1 MKGIENEKRKR
12 LFLSIIFFGTI
23 LNLILIFLGLKVLVK
38 RLEIKI
44 NEEPKVVEA
53 QFPYNTEFD
62 NYNIEIKK
70 PKLVNHYILFDYTVS
85 TKENSPIEME
95 DFYITGSPSFPD
107 IAYFI
112 SSQNVL
118 TKVENNKMRI
128 VDAGIIVARKD
139 YDKYVNN
146 FDFLVNAREK
156 GSSKD
161 PFKEKRVDT
170 TIKMEGVVYPD
181 KENYKELKKTFKL
194 DDINFE
200 VLSIGNFDFGTFI
213 PIFVGNISNE
223 KSKEIENKYAL
234 RVEGENINAM
244 YDLEKWVGF
253 YEQVIKRYSN
263 IDQRYNA
270 NSQYDQF
277 YMGKIFYNPKE
288 VNKDNVKIYLINKET
303 NEEVRIN

>member
-1 MKGIENEKRKR
+1 MKKRKR

-70 PKLVNHYILFDYTVS
+70 PKVVNHYILFDYTVS
-85 TKENSPIEME
+85 TKDNSPIEME

-107 IAYFI
+107 IEYFI

-146 FDFLVNAREK
+146 FDFFEFNQLK
-156 GSSKD
+156 
-161 PFKEKRVDT
+161 DT
-170 TIKMEGVVYPD
+170 TWSSNKNLWSFFQTFNLAFLTRAR
-181 KENYKELKKTFKL
+181 KEELGS
-194 DDINFE
+194 D
-200 VLSIGNFDFGTFI
+200 S
-213 PIFVGNISNE
+213 
-223 KSKEIENKYAL
+223 
-234 RVEGENINAM
+234 
-244 YDLEKWVGF
+244 
-253 YEQVIKRYSN
+253 
-263 IDQRYNA
+263 
-270 NSQYDQF
+270 
-277 YMGKIFYNPKE
+277 
-288 VNKDNVKIYLINKET
+288 
-303 NEEVRIN
+303 

>member
-1 MKGIENEKRKR
+1 M
-12 LFLSIIFFGTI
+12 
-23 LNLILIFLGLKVLVK
+23 VK

-70 PKLVNHYILFDYTVS
+70 PKVVNHYILFDYTVS
-85 TKENSPIEME
+85 TKDNSPIEME

-139 YDKYVNN
+139 YDKYIKNLE
-146 FDFLVNAREK
+146 FLVSAREK

-161 PFKEKRVDT
+161 LFEEKRVDT

-194 DDINFE
+194 DDIDFE
-200 VLSIGNFDFGTFI
+200 VLSIGDFDFGTFI

-234 RVEGENINAM
+234 RIEGENINAI

-263 IDQRYNA
+263 IDPSYNA

>member
-1 MKGIENEKRKR
+1 MKNKKR
-12 LFLSIIFFGTI
+12 LFVGFIFVSTIIVLS
-23 LNLILIFLGLKVLVK
+23 LIFAGLKVLVK

-44 NEEPKVVEA
+44 NEETKVVEA

-70 PKLVNHYILFDYTVS
+70 PKVVNHYILFDYTIS
-85 TKENSPIEME
+85 TKDNSPIEKE

-194 DDINFE
+194 DNIDFE
-200 VLSIGNFDFGTFI
+200 VLSIGDFDFGTFI

-234 RVEGENINAM
+234 RVEGENINAI

-263 IDQRYNA
+263 IDPSYNA

-288 VNKDNVKIYLINKET
+288 VNKDNLKIYLINKET

>member
-1 MKGIENEKRKR
+1 MKNKKR
-12 LFLSIIFFGTI
+12 LFVGFIFVSTIIVLS
-23 LNLILIFLGLKVLVK
+23 LIFAGLKVLVK
-38 RLEIKI
+38 RLEAKI

-70 PKLVNHYILFDYTVS
+70 PKVVNHYILFDYTIS
-85 TKENSPIEME
+85 TKDNSPIEE
-95 DFYITGSPSFPD
+95 DDFHITGSPSFPD
-107 IAYFI
+107 TAYFVSAHDI
-112 SSQNVL
+112 L
-118 TKVENNKMRI
+118 RKVENNKMRI
-128 VDAGIIVARKD
+128 VNVGIIVARKD

-146 FDFLVNAREK
+146 FDFLVSAREK
-156 GSSKD
+156 GSSKNL
-161 PFKEKRVDT
+161 FEEKRVDT
-170 TIKMEGVVYPD
+170 TIKVDGVVYPD
-181 KENYKELKKTFKL
+181 KENYKEIKKTFKL
-194 DDINFE
+194 DDIDFE
-200 VLSIGNFDFGTFI
+200 VLSIGDFDFGSCI
-213 PIFVGNISNE
+213 PIFVGNISEE
-223 KSKEIENKYAL
+223 KGKEIENKYAL
-234 RVEGENINAM
+234 RVEGENINAI

-263 IDQRYNA
+263 IDPSYNA

>member
-1 MKGIENEKRKR
+1 MKKRKR

-23 LNLILIFLGLKVLVK
+23 LNLILIFVGLKVLVK

-70 PKLVNHYILFDYTVS
+70 PKVVNHYILFDYTIS
-85 TKENSPIEME
+85 TKDNSPIEME

-170 TIKMEGVVYPD
+170 TIKVDGVVYPD

-194 DDINFE
+194 DDIDFE
-200 VLSIGNFDFGTFI
+200 VLSIGDFDFGTFI

>member
-1 MKGIENEKRKR
+1 MKKRKR

-70 PKLVNHYILFDYTVS
+70 PKVVNHYILFDYTVS
-85 TKENSPIEME
+85 TKDNSPIEME

-170 TIKMEGVVYPD
+170 TIKVDGVVYPD
-181 KENYKELKKTFKL
+181 KENYKEIKKTFKL
-194 DDINFE
+194 DDIDFE
-200 VLSIGNFDFGTFI
+200 VLSIGDFDFGTFI

-234 RVEGENINAM
+234 RVEGENINAI

>member
-1 MKGIENEKRKR
+1 MKKRKR

-23 LNLILIFLGLKVLVK
+23 LNLILIFVGLKVLVK

-70 PKLVNHYILFDYTVS
+70 PKLVNHYILFDYTIS
-85 TKENSPIEME
+85 TKDNSPIEEE
-95 DFYITGSPSFPD
+95 DFHITGSPSFPD
-107 IAYFI
+107 TAYFVSAHDI
-112 SSQNVL
+112 L
-118 TKVENNKMRI
+118 RKVENNKMRI
-128 VDAGIIVARKD
+128 VNVGIIVARKD

-146 FDFLVNAREK
+146 FDFLVSAREK
-156 GSSKD
+156 GSSKNL
-161 PFKEKRVDT
+161 FEEKRVDT
-170 TIKMEGVVYPD
+170 TIKIDGVVYPE
-181 KENYKELKKTFKL
+181 KENYKEIKKTFKL
-194 DDINFE
+194 DGIDFE

-234 RVEGENINAM
+234 RIEGENINAI

>member
-1 MKGIENEKRKR
+1 MKKRKR

-38 RLEIKI
+38 RLEAKI

-70 PKLVNHYILFDYTVS
+70 PKVVNHYILFDYTIS
-85 TKENSPIEME
+85 TKDNSPIEE
-95 DFYITGSPSFPD
+95 DDFHITGSPSFPD
-107 IAYFI
+107 TAYFVSAHDI
-112 SSQNVL
+112 L
-118 TKVENNKMRI
+118 RKVENNKMRI
-128 VDAGIIVARKD
+128 VNVGIIVARKD

-146 FDFLVNAREK
+146 FDFLVSAREK
-156 GSSKD
+156 GSSKNL
-161 PFKEKRVDT
+161 FEEKRVDT
-170 TIKMEGVVYPD
+170 TIKVDGVVYPD
-181 KENYKELKKTFKL
+181 KENYKEIKKTFKL
-194 DDINFE
+194 DDIDFE
-200 VLSIGNFDFGTFI
+200 VLSIGDFDFGTFI

-263 IDQRYNA
+263 IDPSYNA

-288 VNKDNVKIYLINKET
+288 VNKENVKIYLINKET

>member
-1 MKGIENEKRKR
+1 MKKRKR

-70 PKLVNHYILFDYTVS
+70 PKVVNHYILFDYTIS
-85 TKENSPIEME
+85 TKDNSPIEE
-95 DFYITGSPSFPD
+95 DDFHITGSPSFPD
-107 IAYFI
+107 TAYFVSAHDI
-112 SSQNVL
+112 L
-118 TKVENNKMRI
+118 RKVENNKMRI
-128 VDAGIIVARKD
+128 VNVGIIVARKD

-146 FDFLVNAREK
+146 FDFLVSAREK
-156 GSSKD
+156 GSSKNL
-161 PFKEKRVDT
+161 FEEKRVDT
-170 TIKMEGVVYPD
+170 TIKVDGVVYPD
-181 KENYKELKKTFKL
+181 KENYKEIKKTFKL
-194 DDINFE
+194 DDIDFE
-200 VLSIGNFDFGTFI
+200 VLSIGDFDFGTFI

-263 IDQRYNA
+263 IDPSYNA

-288 VNKDNVKIYLINKET
+288 VNKENVKIYLINKET

>member
-1 MKGIENEKRKR
+1 MKKRKR

-70 PKLVNHYILFDYTVS
+70 PKVVNHYILFDYTIS
-85 TKENSPIEME
+85 TKDNSPIEKE

-139 YDKYVNN
+139 YDKYIKNLE
-146 FDFLVNAREK
+146 FLVSAREK

-170 TIKMEGVVYPD
+170 TIKVDGVVYPD

-200 VLSIGNFDFGTFI
+200 VLSIGDFDFGTFI

-234 RVEGENINAM
+234 RVEGENINAI

-263 IDQRYNA
+263 IDPSHNA

>member
-1 MKGIENEKRKR
+1 MKKRKR

-70 PKLVNHYILFDYTVS
+70 PKVVNHYILFDYTIS
-85 TKENSPIEME
+85 TKDNSPIEE
-95 DFYITGSPSFPD
+95 DDFHITGSPSFPD
-107 IAYFI
+107 TAYFVSAHDI
-112 SSQNVL
+112 L
-118 TKVENNKMRI
+118 RKVENNKMRI
-128 VDAGIIVARKD
+128 VNVGIIVARKD

-146 FDFLVNAREK
+146 FDFLVSAREK
-156 GSSKD
+156 GSSKNL
-161 PFKEKRVDT
+161 FEEKRVDT
-170 TIKMEGVVYPD
+170 TIKVDGVVYPD
-181 KENYKELKKTFKL
+181 KENYKEIKKTFKL
-194 DDINFE
+194 DDIDFE
-200 VLSIGNFDFGTFI
+200 VLSIGDFDFGTFI

-234 RVEGENINAM
+234 RVEGENINAI

-263 IDQRYNA
+263 IDPSYNA

-288 VNKDNVKIYLINKET
+288 VNKENVKIYLINKET

>member
-1 MKGIENEKRKR
+1 MKKRKS
-12 LFLSIIFFGTI
+12 LFLSIIFGGTI

-70 PKLVNHYILFDYTVS
+70 PKVVNHYILFDYTIS
-85 TKENSPIEME
+85 TKDNSPIEE
-95 DFYITGSPSFPD
+95 DDFHITGSPSFPD
-107 IAYFI
+107 TAYFVSAHDI
-112 SSQNVL
+112 L
-118 TKVENNKMRI
+118 RKVENNKMRI
-128 VDAGIIVARKD
+128 VNVGIIVARKD

-146 FDFLVNAREK
+146 FDFLVSAREK
-156 GSSKD
+156 GSSKNL
-161 PFKEKRVDT
+161 FKEKRVDT
-170 TIKMEGVVYPD
+170 TIKVDGIVYPD

-194 DDINFE
+194 DDIDFE
-200 VLSIGNFDFGTFI
+200 VLSIGNFDFGSCI
-213 PIFVGNISNE
+213 PIFVGNISEE
-223 KSKEIENKYAL
+223 KGKEIENKYAF
-234 RVEGENINAM
+234 RVEGENINAI

-263 IDQRYNA
+263 IDPRYNA

-288 VNKDNVKIYLINKET
+288 ENKDNLKIYLINNET

>member
-1 MKGIENEKRKR
+1 M
-12 LFLSIIFFGTI
+12 
-23 LNLILIFLGLKVLVK
+23 VK

-70 PKLVNHYILFDYTVS
+70 PKVVNHYILFDYTIS
-85 TKENSPIEME
+85 TKDNSPIEME

-170 TIKMEGVVYPD
+170 TIKVDGVVYPD

-194 DDINFE
+194 DDIDFE
-200 VLSIGNFDFGTFI
+200 VLSIGDFDFGTFI

>member
-1 MKGIENEKRKR
+1 MKKRKR

-23 LNLILIFLGLKVLVK
+23 LNLLLIFLGLKVLVK

-70 PKLVNHYILFDYTVS
+70 PKVVNHYILFDYTIS
-85 TKENSPIEME
+85 TKDNSPIEE
-95 DFYITGSPSFPD
+95 DDFHITGSPSFPD
-107 IAYFI
+107 TAYFVSAHDI
-112 SSQNVL
+112 L
-118 TKVENNKMRI
+118 RKVENNKMRI
-128 VDAGIIVARKD
+128 VNVGIIVARKD

-146 FDFLVNAREK
+146 FDFLVSAREK
-156 GSSKD
+156 GSSKNL
-161 PFKEKRVDT
+161 FEEKRVDT
-170 TIKMEGVVYPD
+170 TIKVDGVVYPD
-181 KENYKELKKTFKL
+181 KENYKEIKKTFKL
-194 DDINFE
+194 DDIDFE
-200 VLSIGNFDFGTFI
+200 VLSIGDFDFGSCI
-213 PIFVGNISNE
+213 PIFVGNISKE
-223 KSKEIENKYAL
+223 KGKEIENKYAL
-234 RVEGENINAM
+234 RVEEENINAI

-263 IDQRYNA
+263 IDPSYNA

-288 VNKDNVKIYLINKET
+288 VNKENVKIYLINKET

>member
-1 MKGIENEKRKR
+1 MKKRKR

-44 NEEPKVVEA
+44 NEETKVVEA

-70 PKLVNHYILFDYTVS
+70 PKVVNHYILFDYTVS
-85 TKENSPIEME
+85 TKDNSPIEKE
-95 DFYITGSPSFPD
+95 DFYITGSPIFPD

-139 YDKYVNN
+139 YDKYIKNLE
-146 FDFLVNAREK
+146 FLVSAREK
-156 GSSKD
+156 GSSKNL
-161 PFKEKRVDT
+161 FEEKRVDT

-194 DDINFE
+194 DDIDFE

-234 RVEGENINAM
+234 RIEGENINAI

>member
-1 MKGIENEKRKR
+1 M
-12 LFLSIIFFGTI
+12 
-23 LNLILIFLGLKVLVK
+23 
-38 RLEIKI
+38 
-44 NEEPKVVEA
+44 EA

-70 PKLVNHYILFDYTVS
+70 PKLVNHYILFDYTIS
-85 TKENSPIEME
+85 TKDNSPIEEE
-95 DFYITGSPSFPD
+95 DFHITGSPSFPD
-107 IAYFI
+107 TAYFVSAHDI
-112 SSQNVL
+112 L
-118 TKVENNKMRI
+118 RKVENNKMRI
-128 VDAGIIVARKD
+128 VNVGIIVARKD

-146 FDFLVNAREK
+146 FDFLVSAREK
-156 GSSKD
+156 GSSKNL
-161 PFKEKRVDT
+161 FEEKRVDT
-170 TIKMEGVVYPD
+170 TIKIDGVVYPE
-181 KENYKELKKTFKL
+181 KENYKEIKKTFKL
-194 DDINFE
+194 DGIDFE

-234 RVEGENINAM
+234 RIEGENINAI

>member
-1 MKGIENEKRKR
+1 M
-12 LFLSIIFFGTI
+12 
-23 LNLILIFLGLKVLVK
+23 
-38 RLEIKI
+38 
-44 NEEPKVVEA
+44 EA

-70 PKLVNHYILFDYTVS
+70 PKVVNHYILFDYTIS
-85 TKENSPIEME
+85 TKDNSPIEKE

-156 GSSKD
+156 GSSKNL
-161 PFKEKRVDT
+161 FEEKRVDT

-181 KENYKELKKTFKL
+181 KENYKEIKKTFKL
-194 DDINFE
+194 DDIDFE

-234 RVEGENINAM
+234 RVEGENINAI

-263 IDQRYNA
+263 IDPSYNA

-288 VNKDNVKIYLINKET
+288 VNKDNLKIYLINKET

>member
-1 MKGIENEKRKR
+1 MKKRKR

-44 NEEPKVVEA
+44 NEETKVVEA

-70 PKLVNHYILFDYTVS
+70 PKVVNHYILFDYTVS

>member
-1 MKGIENEKRKR
+1 MKKRKR

-70 PKLVNHYILFDYTVS
+70 PKVVNYYILFDYTIS
-85 TKENSPIEME
+85 TKDNSPIEE
-95 DFYITGSPSFPD
+95 DDFHITGSPSFPD
-107 IAYFI
+107 TAYFVSAHDI
-112 SSQNVL
+112 L
-118 TKVENNKMRI
+118 RKVENNKMRI
-128 VDAGIIVARKD
+128 VNVGIIVARKD

-146 FDFLVNAREK
+146 FDFLVSAREK
-156 GSSKD
+156 GSSKNL
-161 PFKEKRVDT
+161 FEEKRVDT
-170 TIKMEGVVYPD
+170 TIKVDGVVYPD
-181 KENYKELKKTFKL
+181 KENYKEIKKTFKL
-194 DDINFE
+194 DDIDFE
-200 VLSIGNFDFGTFI
+200 VLSIGDFDFGTFI

-234 RVEGENINAM
+234 RVEGENINAI

-263 IDQRYNA
+263 IDPSYNA

-277 YMGKIFYNPKE
+277 YMGKIFYNPNE

>member
-1 MKGIENEKRKR
+1 MKKRKR

-70 PKLVNHYILFDYTVS
+70 PKVVNYYILFDYTIS
-85 TKENSPIEME
+85 TKDNSPIEE
-95 DFYITGSPSFPD
+95 DDFHITGSPSFPD
-107 IAYFI
+107 TAYFVSAHDI
-112 SSQNVL
+112 L
-118 TKVENNKMRI
+118 RKVENNKMRI
-128 VDAGIIVARKD
+128 VNVGIIVARKD

-146 FDFLVNAREK
+146 LVSAREK
-156 GSSKD
+156 GSSKNL
-161 PFKEKRVDT
+161 FEEKRVDT
-170 TIKMEGVVYPD
+170 TIKVDGVVYPD
-181 KENYKELKKTFKL
+181 KENYKEIKKTFKL
-194 DDINFE
+194 DDIDFE
-200 VLSIGNFDFGTFI
+200 VLSIGDFDFGSCI
-213 PIFVGNISNE
+213 PIFVGNISEE
-223 KSKEIENKYAL
+223 KGKEIENKYAL
-234 RVEGENINAM
+234 RVEEENINAI

-263 IDQRYNA
+263 IDPSYNA

-288 VNKDNVKIYLINKET
+288 VNKENVKIYLINKET

>member
-1 MKGIENEKRKR
+1 MKKRKR

-70 PKLVNHYILFDYTVS
+70 PKVVNHYILFDYTIS
-85 TKENSPIEME
+85 TKDNSSIEE
-95 DFYITGSPSFPD
+95 DDFHITGSPSFPD
-107 IAYFI
+107 TAYFVSAHDI
-112 SSQNVL
+112 L
-118 TKVENNKMRI
+118 RKVENNKMRI
-128 VDAGIIVARKD
+128 VNVGIIVARKD

-146 FDFLVNAREK
+146 FDFLVSAREK
-156 GSSKD
+156 GSSKNL
-161 PFKEKRVDT
+161 FEEKRVDT
-170 TIKMEGVVYPD
+170 TIKVDGVVYPD
-181 KENYKELKKTFKL
+181 KENYKEIKKTFKL
-194 DDINFE
+194 DGIDFE
-200 VLSIGNFDFGTFI
+200 VLSIGDFDFGSCI
-213 PIFVGNISNE
+213 PIFVGHISEE
-223 KSKEIENKYAL
+223 KGKEIENKYAL
-234 RVEGENINAM
+234 RVEGENINAIC
-244 YDLEKWVGF
+244 DLEKWVGF

-263 IDQRYNA
+263 IDPSYNA

>member
-1 MKGIENEKRKR
+1 M
-12 LFLSIIFFGTI
+12 
-23 LNLILIFLGLKVLVK
+23 VK

-70 PKLVNHYILFDYTVS
+70 PKVVNHYILFDYTIS
-85 TKENSPIEME
+85 TKDNSPIEE
-95 DFYITGSPSFPD
+95 DDFHITGSPSFPD
-107 IAYFI
+107 TAYFVSAHDI
-112 SSQNVL
+112 L
-118 TKVENNKMRI
+118 RKVENNKMRI
-128 VDAGIIVARKD
+128 VNVGIIVARKD

-146 FDFLVNAREK
+146 FDFLVSAREK
-156 GSSKD
+156 GSSKNL
-161 PFKEKRVDT
+161 FEGKRVDT
-170 TIKMEGVVYPD
+170 TIKVDGVVYPD
-181 KENYKELKKTFKL
+181 KENYKEVKKTFKL
-194 DDINFE
+194 DDIDFE
-200 VLSIGNFDFGTFI
+200 VLSIGDFDFGSFI
-213 PIFVGNISNE
+213 PIFVGNISEE

-234 RVEGENINAM
+234 RIEGENINAI

-263 IDQRYNA
+263 IDPSYNA

-288 VNKDNVKIYLINKET
+288 VNKENVKIYLINKET

>member
-1 MKGIENEKRKR
+1 MKKRKR

-23 LNLILIFLGLKVLVK
+23 LNLLLIFLGLKVLVK

-44 NEEPKVVEA
+44 IEEPIVVEA

-70 PKLVNHYILFDYTVS
+70 PKLVNHYILFDYTIS
-85 TKENSPIEME
+85 TKDNSPIEE
-95 DFYITGSPSFPD
+95 DDFHITGSPSFPD
-107 IAYFI
+107 TAYFVSAHDI
-112 SSQNVL
+112 L
-118 TKVENNKMRI
+118 RKVENNKMRI
-128 VDAGIIVARKD
+128 VNVGIIVARKD

-146 FDFLVNAREK
+146 FDFLVSAREK
-156 GSSKD
+156 GSSKNL
-161 PFKEKRVDT
+161 FEEKRVDT
-170 TIKMEGVVYPD
+170 TIKVDGVVYPD
-181 KENYKELKKTFKL
+181 KENYKEIKKTFKL
-194 DDINFE
+194 DDIDFE
-200 VLSIGNFDFGTFI
+200 VLSIGDFDFGSCI

-223 KSKEIENKYAL
+223 KSKEIENKYVL
-234 RVEGENINAM
+234 RVEGENINAI

-263 IDQRYNA
+263 IDPSYNA

-277 YMGKIFYNPKE
+277 YMGKIFYNPNE
-288 VNKDNVKIYLINKET
+288 VNKENVKIYLINKET

>member
-1 MKGIENEKRKR
+1 MKKRKR

-70 PKLVNHYILFDYTVS
+70 PKVVNYYILFDYTIS
-85 TKENSPIEME
+85 TKDNSPIEE
-95 DFYITGSPSFPD
+95 DDFHITGSPSFPD
-107 IAYFI
+107 TAYFVSAHDI
-112 SSQNVL
+112 L
-118 TKVENNKMRI
+118 RKVENNKMRI
-128 VDAGIIVARKD
+128 VNVGIIVARKD

-146 FDFLVNAREK
+146 FDFLVSAREK
-156 GSSKD
+156 GSSKNL
-161 PFKEKRVDT
+161 FEEKRVDT
-170 TIKMEGVVYPD
+170 TIKVDGVVYPD
-181 KENYKELKKTFKL
+181 KENYKEIKKTFKL
-194 DDINFE
+194 DDIDFE
-200 VLSIGNFDFGTFI
+200 VLSIGDFDFGTFI

-263 IDQRYNA
+263 IDPSYNA

-288 VNKDNVKIYLINKET
+288 VNKENVKIYLINKET

>member
-1 MKGIENEKRKR
+1 MKNKKR
-12 LFLSIIFFGTI
+12 LFVGFIFVSTI
-23 LNLILIFLGLKVLVK
+23 LVLSLIFVGLKVLVK
-38 RLEIKI
+38 RLETKI

-70 PKLVNHYILFDYTVS
+70 PKVVNHYILFDYTIS
-85 TKENSPIEME
+85 TKDNSPIEKE

-139 YDKYVNN
+139 YDKYIKNLE
-146 FDFLVNAREK
+146 FLVSAREK

-194 DDINFE
+194 DDIDFE
-200 VLSIGNFDFGTFI
+200 VLSIGDFDFGTFI

-234 RVEGENINAM
+234 RVEGENINAI

-263 IDQRYNA
+263 IDPSYNA

>member
-1 MKGIENEKRKR
+1 M
-12 LFLSIIFFGTI
+12 
-23 LNLILIFLGLKVLVK
+23 VK

-70 PKLVNHYILFDYTVS
+70 PKVVNHYILFDYTIS
-85 TKENSPIEME
+85 TKDNSPIEE
-95 DFYITGSPSFPD
+95 DDFHITGSPSFPD
-107 IAYFI
+107 TAYFVSAHDI
-112 SSQNVL
+112 L
-118 TKVENNKMRI
+118 RKVENNKMRI
-128 VDAGIIVARKD
+128 VNVGIIVARKD

-146 FDFLVNAREK
+146 FDFLVSAREK
-156 GSSKD
+156 GSSKNL
-161 PFKEKRVDT
+161 FEEKRVDT
-170 TIKMEGVVYPD
+170 TIKVDGVVYPD
-181 KENYKELKKTFKL
+181 KENYKEIKKTFKL
-194 DDINFE
+194 DGIDFE

-234 RVEGENINAM
+234 RVEGENINAI

-263 IDQRYNA
+263 IDPRYNA

-288 VNKDNVKIYLINKET
+288 VNKENVKIYLINKET
-303 NEEVRIN
+303 NEEARIN

>member
-1 MKGIENEKRKR
+1 MKKRKG

-44 NEEPKVVEA
+44 NEESKVVEA

-70 PKLVNHYILFDYTVS
+70 PKVVNHYILFDYTIS
-85 TKENSPIEME
+85 TKDNSPIEKE

-107 IAYFI
+107 MAYFI

-139 YDKYVNN
+139 YDKYIKNLE
-146 FDFLVNAREK
+146 FLVSAREK

-161 PFKEKRVDT
+161 PFKGKRVDT

-194 DDINFE
+194 DDIDFE

-234 RVEGENINAM
+234 RIEGENINAI

-263 IDQRYNA
+263 IDPSYNA

-288 VNKDNVKIYLINKET
+288 VNKENVKIYLINKET

>member
-1 MKGIENEKRKR
+1 MKKRKR

-70 PKLVNHYILFDYTVS
+70 PKVVNHYILFDYTIS
-85 TKENSPIEME
+85 TKDNSPIEE
-95 DFYITGSPSFPD
+95 DDFHITGSPSFPD
-107 IAYFI
+107 TAYFVSAHDI
-112 SSQNVL
+112 L
-118 TKVENNKMRI
+118 RKVENNKMRI
-128 VDAGIIVARKD
+128 VNVGIIVARKD

-146 FDFLVNAREK
+146 FDFLVSAREK
-156 GSSKD
+156 GSSKNL
-161 PFKEKRVDT
+161 FEEKRVDT
-170 TIKMEGVVYPD
+170 TIKVDGVVYLD
-181 KENYKELKKTFKL
+181 KENYKEIKKTFKL
-194 DDINFE
+194 DDIDFE
-200 VLSIGNFDFGTFI
+200 VLSIGYFDFGTFI

-223 KSKEIENKYAL
+223 KSIEIENKYAL
-234 RVEGENINAM
+234 RVEGENINAI

-263 IDQRYNA
+263 IDPSYNA

-288 VNKDNVKIYLINKET
+288 VNKENVKIYLINKET

>member
-1 MKGIENEKRKR
+1 M
-12 LFLSIIFFGTI
+12 
-23 LNLILIFLGLKVLVK
+23 
-38 RLEIKI
+38 
-44 NEEPKVVEA
+44 VEA

-62 NYNIEIKK
+62 NYNIEINK
-70 PKLVNHYILFDYTVS
+70 PKVVNHYILFDYTIS
-85 TKENSPIEME
+85 TKDNSPIEKE

-107 IAYFI
+107 TAYFVSAHDI
-112 SSQNVL
+112 L
-118 TKVENNKMRI
+118 RKVENNKMRI
-128 VDAGIIVARKD
+128 VNVGIIVARKD

-146 FDFLVNAREK
+146 FDFLVSAREK
-156 GSSKD
+156 GSSKNL
-161 PFKEKRVDT
+161 FEEKRVDT
-170 TIKMEGVVYPD
+170 TIKVDGVVYPD
-181 KENYKELKKTFKL
+181 KENYKEIKKTFKL
-194 DDINFE
+194 DDIDFE
-200 VLSIGNFDFGTFI
+200 VLSIGDFDFGTFI

-223 KSKEIENKYAL
+223 KSIEIENKYAL
-234 RVEGENINAM
+234 RVEGENINAI

-263 IDQRYNA
+263 IDPSYNA

>member
-1 MKGIENEKRKR
+1 M
-12 LFLSIIFFGTI
+12 
-23 LNLILIFLGLKVLVK
+23 VK

-44 NEEPKVVEA
+44 NEETKVVEA

-70 PKLVNHYILFDYTVS
+70 PKVVNHYILFDYTIS
-85 TKENSPIEME
+85 TKDNSPIEKE

-107 IAYFI
+107 MAYFI

-139 YDKYVNN
+139 YDKYIKNLE
-146 FDFLVNAREK
+146 FLVSAREK
-156 GSSKD
+156 DSSKD

-181 KENYKELKKTFKL
+181 KENYKEIKKTFKL

-200 VLSIGNFDFGTFI
+200 VLSIGDFDFGTFI

-234 RVEGENINAM
+234 RVEGENINAI

-263 IDQRYNA
+263 IDPSYNA

-288 VNKDNVKIYLINKET
+288 VNKENVKIYLINKET

>member
-1 MKGIENEKRKR
+1 MKKRKR

-70 PKLVNHYILFDYTVS
+70 PKVVNHYILFDYTIS
-85 TKENSPIEME
+85 TKDNSPIEE
-95 DFYITGSPSFPD
+95 DDFHITGSPSFPD
-107 IAYFI
+107 TAYFVSAHDI
-112 SSQNVL
+112 L
-118 TKVENNKMRI
+118 RKVENNKMRI
-128 VDAGIIVARKD
+128 VNVGIIVARKD

-146 FDFLVNAREK
+146 FDFLVSAREK
-156 GSSKD
+156 GSSKNL
-161 PFKEKRVDT
+161 FEEKRVDT
-170 TIKMEGVVYPD
+170 TIKVDGVVYPD
-181 KENYKELKKTFKL
+181 KENYKEIKKTFKL
-194 DDINFE
+194 DDIDFE
-200 VLSIGNFDFGTFI
+200 VLSIGDFDFGSCI
-213 PIFVGNISNE
+213 HIFVGNISEE

-263 IDQRYNA
+263 IDPSYNA
-270 NSQYDQF
+270 NSQYDKF

-303 NEEVRIN
+303 NEEVKTN

>member
-1 MKGIENEKRKR
+1 MKKRKR

-70 PKLVNHYILFDYTVS
+70 PKVVNHYILFDYTIS
-85 TKENSPIEME
+85 TKDNSPIEKE

-107 IAYFI
+107 TAYFVSAHDI
-112 SSQNVL
+112 L
-118 TKVENNKMRI
+118 RKVENNKMRI
-128 VDAGIIVARKD
+128 VNVGIIVARKD

-156 GSSKD
+156 GSSKNL
-161 PFKEKRVDT
+161 FEEKRVDT
-170 TIKMEGVVYPD
+170 TIKVDGVVYPD
-181 KENYKELKKTFKL
+181 KENYKEIKKTFKL
-194 DDINFE
+194 DDIDFE
-200 VLSIGNFDFGTFI
+200 VLSIGDFDFGTFI

-223 KSKEIENKYAL
+223 KSIEIENKYAL
-234 RVEGENINAM
+234 RVEGENINAI

-263 IDQRYNA
+263 IDPSYNA

-288 VNKDNVKIYLINKET
+288 VNKENVKIYLINKET